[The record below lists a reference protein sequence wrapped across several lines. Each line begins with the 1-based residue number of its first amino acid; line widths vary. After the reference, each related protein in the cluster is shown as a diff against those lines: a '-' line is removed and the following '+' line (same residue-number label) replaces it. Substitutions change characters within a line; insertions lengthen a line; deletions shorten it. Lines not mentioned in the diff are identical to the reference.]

1 MNNLW
6 QELPKPFTVLAP
18 LDGVTDVVFRQIITK
33 IGKPDVLFTEFTN
46 TDGLVSR
53 GKDKVLERFRF
64 SPNEQPII
72 AQIWGT
78 NPDHFYESAK
88 IAKELGFAGI
98 DVNMGC
104 PERTVI
110 KSGACSALINNHDLA
125 SAIIAATK
133 RGAGELPVSVKTR
146 IGFVKEQVDEWIRF
160 LLEQDLAALTVHLR
174 TVKEMSLVD
183 AHWELMPKIVAL
195 RDTIAP
201 KTVLIGNGDIKSL
214 AEINAK
220 YQTYHCEGFMIGRGI
235 FHNPWV
241 FNPKV
246 KLNEITTQQRLELYK
261 EHIELFESTWKN
273 RNFALL
279 KKFCKTYVNNFD
291 GASELREDV
300 MGAKSITDLIRVI
313 HARLQD
319 AAEADPHH
327 AQDHKP
333 SPQH

>member
-1 MNNLW
+1 MKDFW
-6 QELPKPFTVLAP
+6 KELPRPFTVLAP

-201 KTVLIGNGDIKSL
+201 KTVLIGNGDITSL
-214 AEINAK
+214 SEVKNK
-220 YQTYHCEGFMIGRGI
+220 YETFVCEGFMIGRGV

-241 FNPKV
+241 FNPDIDLRKV
-246 KLNEITTQQRLELYK
+246 TVQQRLKLYMD
-261 EHIELFESTWKN
+261 HIDLFENTWQT
-273 RNFALL
+273 RHFGLL
-279 KKFCKTYVNNFD
+279 KKFCKTYINNFD
-291 GASELREDV
+291 GAGDLRDEIMKTKTLPELKQV
-300 MGAKSITDLIRVI
+300 LVVALGAS
-313 HARLQD
+313 
-319 AAEADPHH
+319 
-327 AQDHKP
+327 
-333 SPQH
+333 